1 MKKIIL
7 LLVLIL
13 LTGCGDKYIT
23 CSSNTSNEDMKYD
36 YSASYKVYYK
46 GKYVTKIIKEEIYK
60 TELTSTYNY
69 FKEYKTLEYKHL
81 SDVYGGYDYKIDLKR
96 DEIKVKATINAKELD
111 VEKMIK
117 NDMIDKYYT
126 SKNRIYLSGLKKHYE
141 SKNIICK

>member
-7 LLVLIL
+7 LLVLII
-13 LTGCGDKYIT
+13 LTGCSDKYIT

-46 GKYVTKIIKEEIYK
+46 GKYVTKIIKEEK
-60 TELTSTYNY
+60 
-69 FKEYKTLEYKHL
+69 YKTLEYKHL